1 MFIPAAIALTS
12 LLLQVSIQLREVH
25 VFQVGEI
32 VEVALSV
39 QDFEITFF
47 LLLETFILLLLHLLI
62 VFLLDLFHLIE
73 LLIWLPFYWMI
84 LIKKVEFLLDL
95 CLEGLRFFH
104 SSTEIETDVIVVF
117 TV

>member
-47 LLLETFILLLLHLLI
+47 LLLEAFILLLLRFLI
-62 VFLLDLFHLIE
+62 AFLLALFLLKE
-73 LLIWLPFYWMI
+73 LLFWLLF
-84 LIKKVEFLLDL
+84 
-95 CLEGLRFFH
+95 
-104 SSTEIETDVIVVF
+104 
-117 TV
+117 